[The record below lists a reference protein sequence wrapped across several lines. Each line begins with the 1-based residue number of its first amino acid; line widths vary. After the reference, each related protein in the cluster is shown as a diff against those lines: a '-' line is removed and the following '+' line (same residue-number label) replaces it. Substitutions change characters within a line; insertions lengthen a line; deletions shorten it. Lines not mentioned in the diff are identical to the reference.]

1 MARLVL
7 SLESIEADV
16 TIVPLLTKANQAG
29 QVGGGIA
36 VVLDTSPAVSMVAGA
51 LKALLLLKTYVILIT
66 LASVKRILQVRIGA
80 RLFKALLVLI
90 LG

>member
-1 MARLVL
+1 M
-7 SLESIEADV
+7 
-16 TIVPLLTKANQAG
+16 
-29 QVGGGIA
+29 
-36 VVLDTSPAVSMVAGA
+36 VLDTSPAVSMVAGA